1 MVRFENRVWAAS
13 ALAIAACGP
22 GINVDPPDTTSAP
35 DSQSTARDAS
45 AVSPPQP
52 TQDRSD
58 AGVPAASSGE
68 TSTGPSLAPSV
79 SAELVPPM
87 DAGEVTP
94 PEASQPA
101 PTQSDPSGNE
111 EFVPPPMASSAAECT
126 EPPRIVSQQN
136 CHLSLER
143 NDSDLSLDL
152 SADLQL
158 YAWEIL
164 WATVVG
170 DKPDFLSVSFGVTS
184 SKHLE
189 LQVDWTQPVDN
200 FDLVRIQIARMD
212 NRCAVIEVPVTFT
225 IMGTENECVSVDEL
239 R

>member
-13 ALAIAACGP
+13 ALAFAACGP

-35 DSQSTARDAS
+35 DTQSTARDAS
-45 AVSPPQP
+45 PVSPPVP
-52 TQDRSD
+52 THDTD
-58 AGVPAASSGE
+58 AGLPAASSGE
-68 TSTGPSLAPSV
+68 TSTGPALDPSA
-79 SAELVPPM
+79 SAQPIPPM
-87 DAGEVTP
+87 DAGVMTAPEV
-94 PEASQPA
+94 SQPA

-111 EFVPPPMASSAAECT
+111 GVVPPPTASATSECT

-136 CHLSLER
+136 CHLSVER

-170 DKPDFLSVSFGVTS
+170 DKPDFLNVSFGVTS

-189 LQVDWTQPVDN
+189 LQVDWTQPVT
-200 FDLVRIQIARMD
+200 FDVVRIQIARMD
-212 NRCAVIEVPVTFT
+212 DRCPVIEIPVTFT
-225 IMGTENECVSVDEL
+225 IMGTENECVSVEEL